1 MMMIKN
7 TNYVWWGALLLHLIA
22 GFFCPAQA
30 HNDQEI
36 FQKILRAAGVGRK
49 VQPPPTLL
57 QPYASRTSVGAQLKL
72 SSPQLVLEAR
82 LRAVCK
88 SFGATQEP
96 KALAFVMGQ
105 QLALYYL
112 KKEVPFLPK
121 NAQAKLEVLAADRL
135 GMIYAHTAGFNV
147 VELVPQILAQAY
159 QSYGKANDDLYQ
171 KRLSYYQQN
180 KRGLKQFF
188 LTFEAANLLVL
199 INENLGAR
207 SCYEYI
213 LTQYQGREVYNNA
226 GVNLFKVLLR
236 KFTLDNRKP
245 KFLYPVALGGNTRLT
260 RSNSN
265 NKGFDKVDI
274 RKVYNSAAHYLKQ
287 AIKADP
293 EYAPAYH
300 NLACLQSLR
309 KSWTAAKQHNATAL
323 RLAQQLPQYRSMRR
337 QVKTVQ
343 AIIAYHQANN
353 DPTKQAQAAEQ
364 LHQLKTN
371 DKTDDVYLNWS
382 IMKGYRIDEIPNPEE
397 HIGGREVMCGI
408 NLREPQAR
416 GNDAAYRTG
425 NPRLIEQAELYVNV
439 PHLSFRIFRE
449 DLREKPKPCQAEK
462 IVFVHAGR
470 LFYFLRT
477 LPSYQG
483 VASLGKVKI
492 NQSTWAD
499 ISSKDHYGLPKSR
512 QEGTPYSYK
521 IYHGRQIIF
530 TLNQNNILKEWVLYY
545 EVK

>member
-1 MMMIKN
+1 MTKN
-7 TNYVWWGALLLHLIA
+7 TNYVLCQVFFISIVT
-22 GFFCPAQA
+22 GFFCSTQA
-30 HNDQEI
+30 YNDQEV

-49 VQPPPTLL
+49 VQPPPTLS
-57 QPYASRTSVGAQLKL
+57 QPYTSRASVGAQITK
-72 SSPQLVLEAR
+72 SSPQLVLERR

-135 GMIYAHTAGFNV
+135 GMIYAHMAGFDV

-180 KRGLKQFF
+180 KRGLRQFF
-188 LTFEAANLLVL
+188 LTFETANLLVL

-274 RKVYNSAAHYLKQ
+274 RKVYNSAAYYLKQ

-300 NLACLQSLR
+300 NLACLQALR
-309 KSWTAAKQHNATAL
+309 KRWSVAKQHNAIAL
-323 RLAQQLPQYRSMRR
+323 KLAQKLPQYRSISR

-353 DPTKQAQAAEQ
+353 DPAKQAQAAKQ

-382 IMKGYRIDEIPNPEE
+382 IMKGYRIDEILNPEE

-408 NLREPQAR
+408 NLREPQTR

-425 NPRLIEQAELYVNV
+425 NTRLIEQAELYVNNSG
-439 PHLSFRIFRE
+439 LDFRIFRE
-449 DLREKPKPCQAEK
+449 RLGQCEAEK

-470 LFYFLRT
+470 LFYFLRA

-483 VASLGKVKI
+483 VAGLGKVKI
-492 NQSTWAD
+492 NQSTWAN
-499 ISSKDHYGLPKSR
+499 ISIKDHYGLPKSR
-512 QEGTPYSYK
+512 HEGTPYSYK

-530 TLNQNNILKEWVLYY
+530 ALNQNDILKEWVLYY

>member
-1 MMMIKN
+1 
-7 TNYVWWGALLLHLIA
+7 
-22 GFFCPAQA
+22 
-30 HNDQEI
+30 
-36 FQKILRAAGVGRK
+36 
-49 VQPPPTLL
+49 
-57 QPYASRTSVGAQLKL
+57 
-72 SSPQLVLEAR
+72 
-82 LRAVCK
+82 
-88 SFGATQEP
+88 
-96 KALAFVMGQ
+96 
-105 QLALYYL
+105 
-112 KKEVPFLPK
+112 
-121 NAQAKLEVLAADRL
+121 
-135 GMIYAHTAGFNV
+135 
-147 VELVPQILAQAY
+147 
-159 QSYGKANDDLYQ
+159 
-171 KRLSYYQQN
+171 
-180 KRGLKQFF
+180 
-188 LTFEAANLLVL
+188 VL

-274 RKVYNSAAHYLKQ
+274 RKVYNSAAYYLKQ

-300 NLACLQSLR
+300 NLACLQALR
-309 KSWTAAKQHNATAL
+309 KRWSVAKQHNAIAL
-323 RLAQQLPQYRSMRR
+323 KLAQKLPQYRSISR

-353 DPTKQAQAAEQ
+353 DPAKQAQAAKQ

-382 IMKGYRIDEIPNPEE
+382 IMKGYRIDEILNPEE

-408 NLREPQAR
+408 NLREPQTR

-425 NPRLIEQAELYVNV
+425 NTRLIEQAELYVNNSG
-439 PHLSFRIFRE
+439 LDFRIFRE
-449 DLREKPKPCQAEK
+449 RLGQCEAEK

-470 LFYFLRT
+470 LFYFLRA

-483 VASLGKVKI
+483 VAGLGKVKI
-492 NQSTWAD
+492 NQSTWAN
-499 ISSKDHYGLPKSR
+499 ISIKDHYGLPKSR
-512 QEGTPYSYK
+512 HEGTPYSYK

-530 TLNQNNILKEWVLYY
+530 ALNQNDILKEWVLYY